1 MLQLRGGTV
10 CRHGARLAT
19 SWREAFLPAELRG
32 GRTRW
37 AVGKQDLCHGFR
49 CAQRRRARDVH
60 PGLQHWQRQRDATG
74 RPLNDPRQ
82 LRIPL
87 IARRSPSDSWES
99 WRQRAAR
106 SAALAK
112 LNVNALPP
120 AIAMMT
126 SFPSLVATRDD
137 CGRSRRQQS
146 DRATYSR
153 QATDP
158 GSLFIEL
165 HKRGHESEPH
175 GGAPRNADDGQYRQS
190 DLTHARRVAPLGTLT
205 E

>member
-1 MLQLRGGTV
+1 M
-10 CRHGARLAT
+10 
-19 SWREAFLPAELRG
+19 
-32 GRTRW
+32 
-37 AVGKQDLCHGFR
+37 
-49 CAQRRRARDVH
+49 
-60 PGLQHWQRQRDATG
+60 
-74 RPLNDPRQ
+74 
-82 LRIPL
+82 
-87 IARRSPSDSWES
+87 ARRSTSDSWES

-137 CGRSRRQQS
+137 CGLSRRQQS

-165 HKRGHESEPH
+165 QRLGQESKH
-175 GGAPRNADDGQYRQS
+175 DGGDPPNADEGQDPQS
-190 DLTHARRVAPLGTLT
+190 HLTHASRVAPPETLT
-205 E
+205 